1 MKIKT
6 SAGVVS
12 VQDPILEQ
20 VKRLGTLL
28 PLAGPLPDKP
38 GGADFGI
45 VMKYG
50 KDEAWAI
57 KQQPVDVRE
66 SHGSQAAMANQALV
80 VQAIHRY
87 MKKGFKG
94 VLMPCVY
101 MRPKSKRMTEVGIA
115 YFGAADPTDAKA
127 RRGLD
132 PLAGL
137 DPKAIHGIGFGKM
150 VTAFMGC
157 LAETSAETGTFL
169 FTAIDVDHRPRS
181 ALPILLFS
189 FVVHG
194 QDVFSLKI
202 NPDADDPTWTWL
214 RSTGIDKVY
223 ALPSV
228 PLAMPA
234 K

>member
-1 MKIKT
+1 MKLKT

-12 VQDPILEQ
+12 LQEPIMEK
-20 VKRLGTLL
+20 VKSLAALL
-28 PLAGPLPDKP
+28 PMAGPFPDKP

-45 VMKYG
+45 IMKYG
-50 KDEAWAI
+50 EDEAWAI
-57 KQQPVDVRE
+57 KQQPVDVRK
-66 SHGSQAAMANQALV
+66 SLGSQAAMANQSLV

-115 YFGAADPTDAKA
+115 YFGSADPSDAKA

-132 PLAGL
+132 PLVGL
-137 DPKAIHGIGFGKM
+137 DPSARHGIGFGKM
-150 VTAFMGC
+150 VTSFMGC
-157 LAETSAETGTFL
+157 LAETSAATGTYL

-181 ALPILLFS
+181 ALPSLLFS
-189 FVVHG
+189 FVIHG
-194 QDVFSLKI
+194 QDIYSLKI
-202 NPDADDPTWTWL
+202 NPDTDDPVWTWL

-228 PLAMPA
+228 PLEMPVQ
-234 K
+234 